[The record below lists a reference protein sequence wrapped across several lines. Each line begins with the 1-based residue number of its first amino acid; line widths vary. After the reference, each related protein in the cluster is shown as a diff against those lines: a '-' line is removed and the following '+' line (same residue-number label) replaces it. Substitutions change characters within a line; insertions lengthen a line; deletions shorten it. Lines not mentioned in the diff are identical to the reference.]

1 MNTAPQYPDQPRVD
15 QTVARD
21 AAYWAKLVPTLK
33 VGEVPAEALNL
44 NVTGRR
50 AAGPIQGFG
59 QMWQRIYR
67 IHLATAATPV
77 EVIRVWKER
86 FATFWPERN
95 WFYGPLTGIAPGDVA
110 LLNLT
115 MPGGLRLSTGVLV
128 LYADEECFTL
138 MTPEGHQFAGWITFS
153 ALEEEGVTVA
163 QAHVLVRTSDPLY
176 ELGFMVGFSRM
187 EDRFWAHTLRSLAAH
202 FGVEGEVQRTAVR
215 LDRKRQW
222 SKAGNIRY
230 NAFIRSALYATAAPV
245 RRLSKTVRR
254 RHTP

>member
-1 MNTAPQYPDQPRVD
+1 MSTTPEQPDQPRID
-15 QTVARD
+15 QGVARD
-21 AAYWAKLVPTLK
+21 AAYWAKLAPTLK

-50 AAGPIQGFG
+50 AVGPVQGFG
-59 QMWQRIYR
+59 QMWQKTYR
-67 IHLATAATPV
+67 IHLGTAATPV

-95 WFYGPLTGIAPGDVA
+95 WFYGPLTGIAPGEVA

-153 ALEEEGVTVA
+153 AFEEEEATVA
-163 QAHVLVRTSDPLY
+163 QAHVLARANDPLY
-176 ELGFMVGFSRM
+176 ELGFMVGFLRV
-187 EDRFWAHTLRSLAAH
+187 EDRFWTHTLKSLAAH
-202 FGVEGEVQRTAVR
+202 FGVEGEVQRMAAR

-230 NAFIRSALYATAAPV
+230 NAFIRSALYTTAAPV
-245 RRLSKTVRR
+245 RRLSRTLRSR
-254 RHTP
+254 QAP

>member
-1 MNTAPQYPDQPRVD
+1 MSTTPEPPDQPRID

-50 AAGPIQGFG
+50 AVGPVQGFG
-59 QMWQRIYR
+59 QMWQKTYR
-67 IHLATAATPV
+67 IQLGTAATPV

-95 WFYGPLTGIAPGDVA
+95 WFYGPLTGIAPGEVA
-110 LLNLT
+110 VLNLT

-153 ALEEEGVTVA
+153 AFEEEGATVA
-163 QAHVLVRTSDPLY
+163 QAHVLARANDPLY
-176 ELGFMVGFSRM
+176 ELGFMVGFLRV
-187 EDRFWAHTLRSLAAH
+187 EDRFWTHTLKSLAAH

-230 NAFIRSALYATAAPV
+230 NAFIRSALYTTAAPV
-245 RRLSKTVRR
+245 RRLSKTVRSR
-254 RHTP
+254 QAP

>member
-1 MNTAPQYPDQPRVD
+1 MSTTPEPPDQPRID

-50 AAGPIQGFG
+50 AVGPVQGFG
-59 QMWQRIYR
+59 QMWQKTYR
-67 IHLATAATPV
+67 IHLGTAATPV

-95 WFYGPLTGIAPGDVA
+95 WFYGPLTGIAPGEVA
-110 LLNLT
+110 VLNLT
-115 MPGGLRLSTGVLV
+115 MPGGLRFSTGVLV
-128 LYADEECFTL
+128 LYADDECFTL

-153 ALEEEGVTVA
+153 AFEEEGATVA
-163 QAHVLVRTSDPLY
+163 QAHVLARANDPLY
-176 ELGFMVGFSRM
+176 ELGFMVGFLRV
-187 EDRFWAHTLRSLAAH
+187 EDRFWTHTLKSLAAH

-230 NAFIRSALYATAAPV
+230 NAFIRSALYTTAAPV
-245 RRLSKTVRR
+245 RRLSMTVRSR
-254 RHTP
+254 KAR